1 MSTPPR
7 TVSARPRA
15 VAQKPETSRA
25 RIRRTPEGQST
36 EWLLRAFA
44 LLACSLAVGRL
55 AAAWWLDT
63 TRWTLLLLL
72 ITESCTLVLVLMARR
87 AKVRDLS
94 PSAIAATLYAA
105 LCFVLLDPAGTVRL
119 VPEQVGVLLLLC
131 GAAWQF
137 GAKLVLGRSFGLL
150 PAQRGLVT
158 SGPYRVMRHPIY
170 CGYLISHIGF
180 LLVNASCWNFAV
192 LSVLC
197 AAQLVRIRREEALLA
212 DSRDAQYNRYRCQ
225 VRWHVLPFVY

>member
-1 MSTPPR
+1 
-7 TVSARPRA
+7 
-15 VAQKPETSRA
+15 
-25 RIRRTPEGQST
+25 
-36 EWLLRAFA
+36 
-44 LLACSLAVGRL
+44 
-55 AAAWWLDT
+55 
-63 TRWTLLLLL
+63 
-72 ITESCTLVLVLMARR
+72 
-87 AKVRDLS
+87 
-94 PSAIAATLYAA
+94 
-105 LCFVLLDPAGTVRL
+105 
-119 VPEQVGVLLLLC
+119 VLLLLC

-180 LLVNASCWNFAV
+180 LLVNASWWNFAV

-197 AAQLVRIRREEALLA
+197 AAQLLRIRREEALLA

-225 VRWHVLPFVY
+225 VRWRVLPFVY

>member
-7 TVSARPRA
+7 MASARPRTVAHQPEASGAA
-15 VAQKPETSRA
+15 V
-25 RIRRTPEGQST
+25 RRTPEGQAT

-87 AKVRDLS
+87 AQERDLS
-94 PSAIAATLYAA
+94 PSTVAATLYAV
-105 LCFVLLDPAGTVRL
+105 LCFVLLDPAGTLRL

-131 GAAWQF
+131 
-137 GAKLVLGRSFGLL
+137 
-150 PAQRGLVT
+150 T
-158 SGPYRVMRHPIY
+158 IH
-170 CGYLISHIGF
+170 
-180 LLVNASCWNFAV
+180 
-192 LSVLC
+192 
-197 AAQLVRIRREEALLA
+197 
-212 DSRDAQYNRYRCQ
+212 
-225 VRWHVLPFVY
+225 